1 MAELTATVSKMS
13 LVLQHIQQENQ
24 KLRSEITPVIN
35 KSNVNTAQP
44 MDAASMSSA
53 HSSGRSSVNGE
64 SYHNKSYHKIR
75 IDKWGLEFDGNTKKL
90 AVEDFVF
97 RVERL
102 QKKYNA
108 SWEEVLDNF
117 HLFVKGVAEK
127 CYWLFIQTNY
137 VSEWA
142 TLKEALLKQYQSSR
156 SSFELMSD
164 MVERKQQPG
173 EEIDAFFFAMT
184 QMRSRL
190 DISMPEREMIRMIKK
205 NLRDDL
211 KSKVVVNSVEDLRR
225 ECVEVEKVFG
235 KKDKNNPQSAPINR
249 YTR

>member
-1 MAELTATVSKMS
+1 
-13 LVLQHIQQENQ
+13 
-24 KLRSEITPVIN
+24 
-35 KSNVNTAQP
+35 

-184 QMRSRL
+184 QM
-190 DISMPEREMIRMIKK
+190 IKK